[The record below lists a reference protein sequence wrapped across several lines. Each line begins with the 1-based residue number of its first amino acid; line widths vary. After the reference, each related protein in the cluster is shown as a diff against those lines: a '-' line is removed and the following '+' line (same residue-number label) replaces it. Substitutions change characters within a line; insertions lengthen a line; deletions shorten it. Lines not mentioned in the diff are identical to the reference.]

1 MKRAT
6 TVRIACTL
14 VCAAVR
20 CAATSAQE
28 LSEREFLTEFPTVL
42 SASRLRQNVAET
54 PQAVTVID
62 QETIK
67 TSGVREIPEL
77 FRMVPGFNVSYS
89 THVKGLQP
97 IVTYHGLGREFFSR
111 LQVLI
116 DGRSMNNATLGG
128 VDWNDFPLALD
139 DIERIEVVRGPS
151 TASHGIGAFLGTINF
166 ITKHPSL
173 QRGAFATVNAGT
185 NNILD
190 GVARYAG
197 GTDGFDFRITAEHQ
211 SDNGFMNISDKRAL
225 DFATFRSDWQ
235 LTPIDSL
242 MFQAGATTRTSGV
255 GTGAPAD
262 PLRNA
267 RFETGY
273 AQLKWERNLDADN
286 GFYVQLYYYSFNLH
300 DQFQTDPLPPF
311 NNERFPLDDSSSIR
325 RTDLEVQQN
334 FSAGAD
340 WRGVWGGSIR
350 EDVAE
355 APLLLRQAER
365 LRVGRL
371 FGHLE
376 WRATDTVLV
385 NVGAMLE
392 YNDLTGTD
400 VAPQVAVNYRFAP
413 DHVIR
418 VGVSKALRTPTLFEE
433 KLPNVIIVGP
443 PPGSIVI
450 TQGGLQPESIVSTEV
465 GYLGAWPQWRAT
477 LDVKAFYETLNNLIH
492 LTNEGITFPPSPRT
506 VVNGDDVRQW
516 GIEGQFVWRPFPQTS
531 VAISAAHLQ
540 ADSADR
546 FGSYSTSAPRNTVH
560 ILASQRFADTWDASL
575 TFHQQSAYNPI
586 GVNTTQPGYSRVD
599 MRVAKALSFERN
611 SGEVA
616 FVIENVF
623 NQHYSEFRPENVAER
638 RAWLTASI
646 KF

>member
-1 MKRAT
+1 MKQAT
-6 TVRIACTL
+6 PVSLACTL
-14 VCAAVR
+14 LCVALR
-20 CAATSAQE
+20 CGSAPAQE
-28 LSEREFLTEFPTVL
+28 ISEREFLTDFPTVL
-42 SASRLRQNVAET
+42 SASRLRQNVADA

-62 QETIK
+62 QETIRA
-67 TSGVREIPEL
+67 SGVRLIPEL

-89 THVKGLQP
+89 TRVKGQQP
-97 IVTYHGLGREFFSR
+97 IVTYHGLGREYFSR

-166 ITKHPSL
+166 ITKHPAL
-173 QRGAFATVNAGT
+173 QRGTFATVNAGT
-185 NNILD
+185 SNILD

-197 GTDGFDFRITAEHQ
+197 GVNGFDYRITAEHQ
-211 SDNGFMNISDKRAL
+211 SDSGFANIADDNAL

-242 MFQAGATTRTSGV
+242 MFQAGVTQRTSSV
-255 GTGAPAD
+255 GTGALSD
-262 PLRNA
+262 PSRNA
-267 RFETGY
+267 RFQTGY
-273 AQLKWERNLDADN
+273 AQLKWERSLDADN
-286 GFYVQLYYYSFNLH
+286 GFYVQVYYYSFKLR
-300 DQFQTDPLPPF
+300 DRFQTDPLPPF
-311 NNERFPLDDSSSIR
+311 NDERFPVNDSSSVR
-325 RTDLEVQQN
+325 RTDVEVQQN
-334 FSAGAD
+334 FSLGQD
-340 WRGVWGGSIR
+340 LRGVWGGSLR

-392 YNDLTGTD
+392 NNDQTGTD
-400 VAPQVAVNYRFAP
+400 VAPQVSVNYRIAP

-433 KLPNVIIVGP
+433 RLPSSIIIGP
-443 PPGSIVI
+443 PPGTIVI
-450 TQGGLQPESIVSTEV
+450 TQGGLQPESIVSSEI

-477 LDVKAFYETLNNLIH
+477 LDVKAFYETLRNLIH
-492 LTNEGITFPPSPRT
+492 LTNEGITFPPAPRT
-506 VVNGDDVRQW
+506 VVNGDDVNQW
-516 GIEGQFVWRPFPQTS
+516 GLEGQFVWRPFPQS
-531 VAISAAHLQ
+531 SIAISAAHLQ

-546 FGSYSTSAPRNTVH
+546 FGSYSTSAPRNTFHV
-560 ILASQRFADTWDASL
+560 LMSQRFADTWDASF
-575 TFHQQSAYNPI
+575 TFHAQSAYNPI
-586 GVNTTQPGYSRVD
+586 GVPTTQPGFGRVD
-599 MRVAKALSFERN
+599 IRAAKVFPFERGA
-611 SGEVA
+611 GEVA
-616 FVIENVF
+616 FVIENLF
-623 NQHYSEFRPENVAER
+623 NHHYTEFRPENVAER
-638 RAWLTASI
+638 RAWLTLGVR
-646 KF
+646 F

>member
-6 TVRIACTL
+6 PVPIACTL
-14 VCAAVR
+14 LCAA
-20 CAATSAQE
+20 AACGSALAQE

-42 SASRLRQNVAET
+42 SASRLRQNIADA

-77 FRMVPGFNVSYS
+77 FRLVPGFNVSYS
-89 THVKGLQP
+89 AHFKGLQP

-166 ITKHPSL
+166 ITKHPL
-173 QRGAFATVNAGT
+173 QQRGTFATVNVGT
-185 NNILD
+185 DNILD
-190 GVARYAG
+190 GVARYAA
-197 GTDGFDFRITAEHQ
+197 GTEGFDFRITAEHQ
-211 SDNGFMNISDKRAL
+211 SDNGFMNVSDNRAL
-225 DFATFRSDWQ
+225 DFATVRADWQ
-235 LTPIDSL
+235 LTPTDSV
-242 MFQAGATTRTSGV
+242 MFQAGATNRTSGV
-255 GTGAPAD
+255 GTGTLAD

-273 AQLKWERNLDADN
+273 AQIKWERSLDADN
-286 GFYVQLYYYSFNLH
+286 GFYAQLYYYSFNLH

-311 NNERFPLDDSSSIR
+311 NNEQFPINDSSSVR
-325 RTDLEVQQN
+325 RTDFEVQQN
-334 FSAGAD
+334 FSFGSD
-340 WRGVWGGSIR
+340 WRGVWGGSVR
-350 EDVAE
+350 EDVAA
-355 APLLLRQAER
+355 APLLLQQSER

-376 WRATDTVLV
+376 WRATSDVLV
-385 NVGAMLE
+385 NIGAMLE
-392 YNDLTGTD
+392 SNNLTGTD
-400 VAPQVAVNYRFAP
+400 VAPQVSVNYRVAP

-433 KLPNVIIVGP
+433 KLPSVIIVGP
-443 PPGSIVI
+443 GTIVL
-450 TQGGLQPESIVSTEV
+450 TQGGLQPETIVSTEV
-465 GYLGAWPQWRAT
+465 GYLGAWPAWRAT
-477 LDVKAFYETLNNLIH
+477 LDLKVFYETLNNLIH

-516 GIEGQFVWRPFPQTS
+516 GIEGQFVWRPLPQTS
-531 VAISAAHLQ
+531 VAISAAHLT

-546 FGSYSTSAPRNTVH
+546 FGSYSSSAPRNTVH
-560 ILASQRFADTWDASL
+560 MLLSQRFAETWDASL
-575 TFHQQSAYNPI
+575 TFHAQSSYNPL
-586 GVNTTQPGYSRVD
+586 GVGVTQPGYNRVD
-599 MRVAKALSFERN
+599 MRVAKTLPLEWGT
-611 SGEVA
+611 GEIA
-616 FVIENVF
+616 FVVENVF
-623 NQHYSEFRPENVAER
+623 DQHYTEFRPELVAQR
-638 RAWLTASI
+638 RAWLTLGV